1 MESHSRSIIK
11 AVTYRITGTVVTIV
25 IALMLTGTLQ
35 LSLKIGLLDTAVKI
49 LLFYGHERAWNK
61 LPFGKAKSPEYQI

>member
-11 AVTYRITGTVVTIV
+11 AVTYRITGTVVTFL

-35 LSLKIGLLDTAVKI
+35 ISLKIGLLDTAVKI

-61 LPFGKAKSPEYQI
+61 LPFGKAKTPEYQI